1 MSLKSNIRSFRYS
14 DEVAGILEAFTGNSL
29 NEKFENIILYCFWER
44 KRIDKEI
51 AYRRKELDRLHEE
64 CREARDRLYEYRTFE
79 AEKNRLSAA
88 LTRVVLDVID
98 YEEKLK
104 ASMER
109 DIVTQTDPG
118 DPASMSIE
126 CVTKVG

>member
-1 MSLKSNIRSFRYS
+1 MSLKNNIRSFRYS
-14 DEVAGILEAFTGNSL
+14 DEVAGILEGFTGNSL

-44 KRIDKEI
+44 KKIDKQI
-51 AYRRKELDRLHEE
+51 AQRRKELDRLHEE
-64 CREARDRLYEYRTFE
+64 CREVRERLYEYETFE
-79 AEKNRLSAA
+79 ADKNRLSAA
-88 LTRVVLDVID
+88 LTKVALDVID

-109 DIVTQTDPG
+109 DIVTQTDLP
-118 DPASMSIE
+118 DLASMPVE